1 MPAWEYREEFLDF
14 STITIQHANRTI
26 PVSSLKFAYF
36 NFPEKNT
43 KVRAQENAWRTIS
56 PVVLERVNQLGKQG
70 WELTS
75 PFDPSIVEI
84 YEGAYVPTWV
94 LVLASVFLITIPI
107 IFILMYTFPDD
118 YIAYRSARLSFRRMR
133 P

>member
-1 MPAWEYREEFLDF
+1 MPGWEYHEEFLDF
-14 STITIQHANRTI
+14 RTITMQHNGRVVPA
-26 PVSSLKFAYF
+26 SSLKFAYF

-43 KVRAQENAWRTIS
+43 KVRAQEKAWRTIS
-56 PVVLERVNQLGKQG
+56 PVILERVNQLGKQG

-84 YEGAYVPTWV
+84 HEDAYVPTWV
-94 LVLASVFLITIPI
+94 LVLASLFLITIPI

-118 YIAYRSARLSFRRMR
+118 YIVYRSARLSFRRVI